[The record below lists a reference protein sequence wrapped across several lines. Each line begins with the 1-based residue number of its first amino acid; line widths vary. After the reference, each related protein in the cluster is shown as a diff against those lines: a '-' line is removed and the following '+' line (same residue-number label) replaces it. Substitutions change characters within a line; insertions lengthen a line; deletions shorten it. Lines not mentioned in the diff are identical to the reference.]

1 MNVGILVIGDEL
13 TSGMT
18 QDTNSS
24 FAARELYVQWWRVSA
39 VMTVGD
45 DVSAI
50 RGGLD
55 YLLGISD
62 ALVVMGGLGPTADDI
77 TTACVAKAFGLG
89 LYTDDTVLKQ
99 LKERFAKIHIPWT
112 ENNAKQALFPDGA
125 VVIDNPAGTAC
136 GFFLE
141 RSGIPVTV
149 MPGVPVEARNMLLE
163 GVIPLFREKLG
174 SRERVAKRAINIF
187 RLSESKIDQELAR
200 ENLNIPGVSIGF
212 YPRFPQISVVV
223 TSRGEDAARV
233 EENLTRAEKKITNRL
248 GHYIFGYDDDTM
260 EGVVAAL
267 LTDRGLT
274 LAVAESCTGGLIID
288 RLTDVPGSSLFL
300 ERGVVVYS
308 NASKVDLLGVPAS
321 IIDKHGAVS
330 EETAVLMAEGVRRLG
345 GTDIGLAT
353 TGIAGPAGGTEEK
366 PVGTV
371 FVALSSGE
379 GTICRRYQF
388 RWKRRRIKEISAQIA
403 LDMLR
408 RALTGGDILA

>member
-1 MNVGILVIGDEL
+1 M
-13 TSGMT
+13 
-18 QDTNSS
+18 
-24 FAARELYVQWWRVSA
+24 
-39 VMTVGD
+39 
-45 DVSAI
+45 
-50 RGGLD
+50 
-55 YLLGISD
+55 
-62 ALVVMGGLGPTADDI
+62 
-77 TTACVAKAFGLG
+77 
-89 LYTDDTVLKQ
+89 
-99 LKERFAKIHIPWT
+99 
-112 ENNAKQALFPDGA
+112 
-125 VVIDNPAGTAC
+125 
-136 GFFLE
+136 
-141 RSGIPVTV
+141 
-149 MPGVPVEARNMLLE
+149 
-163 GVIPLFREKLG
+163 
-174 SRERVAKRAINIF
+174 
-187 RLSESKIDQELAR
+187 
-200 ENLNIPGVSIGF
+200 
-212 YPRFPQISVVV
+212 
-223 TSRGEDAARV
+223 
-233 EENLTRAEKKITNRL
+233 
-248 GHYIFGYDDDTM
+248 
-260 EGVVAAL
+260 AAL

-321 IIDKHGAVS
+321 IMDKHGAVS